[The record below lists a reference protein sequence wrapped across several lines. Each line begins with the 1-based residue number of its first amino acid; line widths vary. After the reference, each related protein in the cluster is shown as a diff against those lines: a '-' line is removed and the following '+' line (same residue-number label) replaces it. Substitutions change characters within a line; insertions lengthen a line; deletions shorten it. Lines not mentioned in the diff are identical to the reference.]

1 MSDRLEMTFNNN
13 AGTTSKISVD
23 NPKVDLTAGEVQTGM
38 ASIVTANI
46 FNSTG
51 GDLISAKSARVVSTE
66 IEDLF

>member
-23 NPKVDLTAGEVQTGM
+23 NPKVDLTALEVQTGM

>member
-1 MSDRLEMTFNNN
+1 MSDRLEMTFNNT

-23 NPKVDLTAGEVQTGM
+23 NPKTDLTAVEVQTGM

-46 FNSTG
+46 FDSTG

-66 IEDLF
+66 INDLF